1 MNPHLEA
8 ALEYAERGWAVFPV
22 HGIVNGRCTCGWTP
36 CSSPGKHPLVR
47 NGVHEA
53 TTDTTAIQGWWKQWR
68 LGNVAIATGSVSGV
82 IVIDIDLGRPADTAF
97 GSPGEGKAQSPPD
110 VWDSLE
116 RLTPELPRTLTAL
129 TGGGGLHLF
138 YTSDDATLGNS
149 AGSVAGIEDKLPGVD
164 LRANGGYVVAPPS
177 MHRSGARYG
186 WLDPGH
192 EPVPAP
198 AWLKRAE
205 RPRIEIPRVAP
216 ASFAGDGTAYGRAA
230 LKSALTSLRHAPVG
244 QRNHT
249 LNRCAFAMAQLI
261 AGGELQQESVR
272 AQLKRVALETGLTER
287 ESDLTIASA
296 FSAGLALPR
305 FAPHRGLRTPKPA
318 EA

>member
-22 HGIVNGRCTCGWTP
+22 HGIVNGRCTCGRAP

-53 TTDTTAIQGWWKQWR
+53 TIDTAAIQGWWKQWR
-68 LGNVAIATGSVSGV
+68 LANVGIATGSASGV
-82 IVIDIDLGRPADTAF
+82 IVIDIDLGRRANTAF

-129 TGGGGLHLF
+129 TGGGGLHLL

-149 AGSVAGIEDKLPGVD
+149 AGSLPGIEGELQSVD
-164 LRANGGYVVAPPS
+164 LRANGGYIVAPPS
-177 MHRSGARYG
+177 IHRSRARYG
-186 WLDPGH
+186 WLDPGR

-198 AWLKRAE
+198 AWLKLAE
-205 RPRIEIPRVAP
+205 RPRIEIPRVTP
-216 ASFAGDGTAYGRAA
+216 ATFEGDGTAYGRAA

-261 AGGELQQESVR
+261 AGGELREDTARSAIMLAAHQI
-272 AQLKRVALETGLTER
+272 GLTEH
-287 ESDLTIASA
+287 ESMLTIASA
-296 FSAGLALPR
+296 FNSGSRQPR
-305 FAPHRGLRTPKPA
+305 CAPYRDGGQRL
-318 EA
+318 

>member
-8 ALEYAERGWAVFPV
+8 ALEYAGRGWAVFPV
-22 HGIVNGRCTCGWTP
+22 HGIVNSRCTCGTA
-36 CSSPGKHPLVR
+36 CSSAGKHPLVR

-53 TTDTTAIQGWWKQWR
+53 TTDATLIRTWWKQRR
-68 LGNVAIATGSVSGV
+68 LANVAIATGSVSGI
-82 IVIDIDLGRPADTAF
+82 IVIDIDLGHPANTAF
-97 GSPGEGKAQSPPD
+97 GSPGEAKAQSPPD

-129 TGGGGLHLF
+129 TGGGGLHLL

-149 AGSVAGIEDKLPGVD
+149 AGALPGIEGELPGVD
-164 LRANGGYVVAPPS
+164 LRANGGYIVAPPS
-177 MHRSGARYG
+177 VHRSGARYG
-186 WLDPGH
+186 WLDPDR

-198 AWLKRAE
+198 TWLKRAE

-230 LKSALTSLRHAPVG
+230 LKSALTSLRSAPVG

-261 AGGELQQESVR
+261 AGGELQEDTARSAIMLAAHQI
-272 AQLKRVALETGLTER
+272 GLTEH
-287 ESDLTIASA
+287 ESMLTIASA
-296 FSAGLALPR
+296 FAAGTQHPKC
-305 FAPHRGLRTPKPA
+305 APHRIP
-318 EA
+318 